1 MSKEKLLKFQQRYNK
16 NRICLEKI
24 EDSCNKN
31 QGCVRKNFW
40 KIEHKYNKNQTC
52 LEKIENWC
60 DKNQVC
66 LEKNEESYKKL
77 RLIRKK
83 IKEL

>member
-1 MSKEKLLKFQQRYNK
+1 MLVVTKTRLCK
-16 NRICLEKI
+16 
-24 EDSCNKN
+24 
-31 QGCVRKNFW
+31 KNFW

-83 IKEL
+83 IKKL